1 VVEIDTRRINT
12 LRYFER
18 LLLTML
24 VSWRYTIPILLVCS
38 VASGSAQAGDSDPY
52 FPKPTY
58 FKSYLRRADT
68 RVELQPPLHFEDYV
82 VDGKLELSLKA
93 YLDLVMAN
101 NPNVSIQRLSVIS
114 FEDSVMRAFGN
125 FDPLG
130 TASFQSTRSL
140 TQGTTALSGASTL
153 DLLTQ
158 PFSLGWQQLLSSG
171 ATYNIGYFDTKSSTN
186 SSFATINPTYNSSL
200 NVSFSQP
207 LLRGRGSF
215 ITKLPITIARA
226 RLTSARST
234 VEDQVIQILVT
245 AEQSYWAV
253 VGAREGVRVAEEN
266 YKLADTALKRANREL
281 ELGASS
287 PLDIF
292 QPQAN
297 FANAQLA
304 RTQARYNLQQMEDAL
319 RMQMGADLD
328 VKYRSMPIVATEPV
342 TPPPDADLDR
352 ERMVALAMDKRQDL
366 RAARQSLDVDDLNIR
381 QANDNLRPNL
391 ALNGQYST
399 SGVGGPTYVLQNA
412 FGAGSQVVSVTPG
425 GITDA
430 LGQMFGFGQPT
441 YGFGLSL
448 TLPIRNRAAAANLTD
463 ATVGK
468 KIDAL
473 RLRAITQT
481 VRLQVLNAITNL
493 ENSRASVELAKSARD
508 LAQKRVDAEQKK
520 YELGIDQIFF
530 VLAAQTD
537 LTAAE
542 SQLVN
547 QTISYRLN
555 QLALLRALGT
565 LLEERRV
572 TVQ

>member
-1 VVEIDTRRINT
+1 MPVS
-12 LRYFER
+12 LR
-18 LLLTML
+18 
-24 VSWRYTIPILLVCS
+24 SAIAILIVCLMTS
-38 VASGSAQAGDSDPY
+38 QVAQSGDSDPF
-52 FPKPTY
+52 FPKPSY
-58 FKSYLRRADT
+58 FKAYLGRANT
-68 RVELQPPLHFEDYV
+68 HVELQPPLHFEDYV
-82 VDGKLELSLKA
+82 VEGKLELSLKA
-93 YLDLVMAN
+93 FLDLVMFN
-101 NPNVSIQRLSVIS
+101 NPNVSIQRLSVVT
-114 FEDSVMRAFGN
+114 FEDAVQRAFGN
-125 FDPLG
+125 FDPLATG
-130 TASFQSTRSL
+130 SFNSTRSV
-140 TQGTTALSGASTL
+140 TEGTTALSGASKL
-153 DLLTQ
+153 DVLTQ
-158 PFSLGWQQLLSSG
+158 PLSLGWQQLVPTG
-171 ATYNIGYFDTKSSTN
+171 ATYNINYFDTKSSTN

-200 NVSFSQP
+200 NFNFSQP
-207 LLRGRGSF
+207 LLRGRGAF

-234 VEDQVIQILVT
+234 VEDQVIQILVN
-245 AEQSYWAV
+245 AEQTYWSV

-297 FANAQLA
+297 FANAELG
-304 RTQARYNLQQMEDAL
+304 RTQARYNLQQMEDGL

-328 VKYRSMPIVATEPV
+328 VKYRSMPIVVTEAV
-342 TPPPDADLDR
+342 TPPPDSDLDR
-352 ERMVALAMDKRQDL
+352 ERLVAMALDKRQDL
-366 RAARQSLDVDDLNIR
+366 RAARQSLDVDDLSIK

-399 SGVGGPTYVLQNA
+399 SGVGGPSYVLQDV
-412 FGAGSQVVSVTPG
+412 FGGGSQVVSVTPG
-425 GITDA
+425 GITNA
-430 LGQMFGFGQPT
+430 LSQLFGFGQPT

-448 TLPIRNRAAAANLTD
+448 ALPIRNRAAAANLTD

-468 KIDAL
+468 KMDAL
-473 RLRAITQT
+473 RMRSIMQT

-493 ENSRASVELAKSARD
+493 ENSRASVSLAKSARD

-530 VLAAQTD
+530 VISAQTD
-537 LTAAE
+537 LTSAE

-565 LLEERRV
+565 LLDERRI

>member
-1 VVEIDTRRINT
+1 MLLPARSAIG
-12 LRYFER
+12 
-18 LLLTML
+18 LLLA
-24 VSWRYTIPILLVCS
+24 CS
-38 VASGSAQAGDSDPY
+38 VALDTARAGDSDPY
-52 FPKPTY
+52 FPKPSY
-58 FKSYLRRADT
+58 FNSYLRRADT
-68 RVELQPPLHFEDYV
+68 RVELQPPLLFEDYV
-82 VDGKLELSLKA
+82 VEGKLELSLKA
-93 YLDLVMAN
+93 FLDLVMAN
-101 NPNVSIQRLSVIS
+101 NPNVSIQRLTVIS
-114 FEDSVMRAFGN
+114 FEDAVMRAFGN

-153 DLLTQ
+153 DNLTQ
-158 PFSLGWQQLLSSG
+158 PFSLGWQQLLTSG
-171 ATYNIGYFDTKSSTN
+171 ATYNINYFDTKSSTN
-186 SSFATINPTYNSSL
+186 SSFATINPTYNSNLS
-200 NVSFSQP
+200 VSFSQP

-215 ITKLPITIARA
+215 ITKLPVTIARV

-234 VEDQVIQILVT
+234 VEDQVIQILVN
-245 AEQSYWAV
+245 AEQSYWGV

-297 FANAQLA
+297 FANAELA
-304 RTQARYNLQQMEDAL
+304 RTQARYNLEQAEDAL

-352 ERMVALAMDKRQDL
+352 ERLVALAMDKRQDL
-366 RAARQSLDVDDLNIR
+366 RAARQSLDVDDLSIR

-391 ALNGQYST
+391 ALTGQYST
-399 SGVGGPTYVLQNA
+399 SGIGGPSYVLQNV
-412 FGAGSQVVSVTPG
+412 FGGGSQIVSVTPG
-425 GITDA
+425 GVTDA
-430 LGQMFGFGQPT
+430 LSQMFGFGQPT

-468 KIDAL
+468 KMDAL
-473 RLRAITQT
+473 RMRSIIQT
-481 VRLQVLNAITNL
+481 VRLQVLNAVTNL
-493 ENSRASVELAKSARD
+493 QNSRASVDLAKSARD

-565 LLEERRV
+565 LLEERRI

>member
-1 VVEIDTRRINT
+1 MIPERINT

-18 LLLTML
+18 QLLTML
-24 VSWRYTIPILLVCS
+24 VSWRCTIPVLLLCS
-38 VASGSAQAGDSDPY
+38 FALEVAQAGDSDPY
-52 FPKPTY
+52 FPKPSY
-58 FKSYLRRADT
+58 FKSYLRHADT
-68 RVELQPPLHFEDYV
+68 RLELQAPLHFEDYV
-82 VDGKLELSLKA
+82 VDSKLELSLKS

-101 NPNVSIQRLSVIS
+101 NPNVSIQRLSVIT
-114 FEDSVMRAFGN
+114 FEDAVMRAFGN

-226 RLTSARST
+226 RLASARST
-234 VEDQVIQILVT
+234 VEDQVIQILVN
-245 AEQSYWAV
+245 AEQAYWAV

-304 RTQARYNLQQMEDAL
+304 RIQARYTLQQMEDAL

-352 ERMVALAMDKRQDL
+352 ERMVLLAMEKRQDL
-366 RAARQSLDVDDLNIR
+366 RAARQSLDVDDLNIK

-399 SGVGGPTYVLQNA
+399 SGVGGPAYQLQNA

-430 LGQMFGFGQPT
+430 LSQMFGFGQPT

-463 ATVGK
+463 AAVGK

-473 RLRAITQT
+473 RLRAIAQT

-493 ENSRASVELAKSARD
+493 ENSRASVALARSARD

-537 LTAAE
+537 LTTAE

-572 TVQ
+572 TIQ

>member
-1 VVEIDTRRINT
+1 MRYLRR
-12 LRYFER
+12 LY
-18 LLLTML
+18 LTML
-24 VSWRYTIPILLVCS
+24 PSLRCAVVILLACLM
-38 VASGSAQAGDSDPY
+38 ASDAAQAGDSDPY
-52 FPKPTY
+52 FPEFSY
-58 FKSYLRRADT
+58 FRSYLRRAET
-68 RVELQPPLHFEDYV
+68 RVELEPPLHFADYV
-82 VDGKLELSLKA
+82 VSGKLELSLKA
-93 YLDLVMAN
+93 FLDLVMTN

-114 FEDSVMRAFGN
+114 FEDAVTRALGN

-130 TASFQSTRSL
+130 TAGFQSTRSL
-140 TQGTTALSGASTL
+140 TQGTTALTGASTL

-171 ATYNIGYFDTKSSTN
+171 ATYNVGYFDTKSSTN
-186 SSFATINPTYNSSL
+186 SIFATVNPTYNSNLS
-200 NVSFSQP
+200 VSFSQP

-245 AEQSYWAV
+245 AEQAYWAV

-266 YKLADTALKRANREL
+266 FKLADTALKRANREL
-281 ELGASS
+281 QLGASS

-292 QPQAN
+292 QPEAN

-304 RTQARYNLQQMEDAL
+304 QTQARYYLVQTEDAL

-328 VKYRSMPIVATEPV
+328 PRYRSMPIVLTEDV

-352 ERMVALAMDKRQDL
+352 ERLVALAMNKRQDL
-366 RAARQSLDVDDLNIR
+366 RAARQSLDVDDLGIR
-381 QANDNLRPNL
+381 QANDSLRPNL
-391 ALNGQYST
+391 ALTGQYSS
-399 SGVGGPTYVLQNA
+399 SGVGGPSYVLQNV
-412 FGAGSQVVSVTPG
+412 FGGGTQVVSVTPG

-430 LGQMFGFGQPT
+430 LSQMFGFGQPT
-441 YGFGLSL
+441 YSFGISL
-448 TLPIRNRAAAANLTD
+448 TLPIRNRAAAANLAD
-463 ATVGK
+463 ATVAK
-468 KIDAL
+468 KLDAL
-473 RLRAITQT
+473 RVRATMQT

-493 ENSRASVELAKSARD
+493 ENSRASVELAKTARD

-537 LTAAE
+537 LTTAE

-565 LLEERRV
+565 LLDERRIS
-572 TVQ
+572 VQ

>member
-1 VVEIDTRRINT
+1 
-12 LRYFER
+12 
-18 LLLTML
+18 ML
-24 VSWRYTIPILLVCS
+24 VSWRCTIPLLLVCS
-38 VASGSAQAGDSDPY
+38 LTSAGDSDPY
-52 FPKPTY
+52 FPQPSY
-58 FKSYLRRADT
+58 FKAYLRHADT
-68 RVELQPPLHFEDYV
+68 HVELQAPLHFEDYV
-82 VDGKLELSLKA
+82 VDGKLELSLKS

-114 FEDSVMRAFGN
+114 FEDAVTRAFGN

-130 TASFQSTRSL
+130 TAGFQSTRSL

-226 RLTSARST
+226 RLASARST
-234 VEDQVIQILVT
+234 VEDQVIQILVN
-245 AEQSYWAV
+245 AEQAYWAV

-304 RTQARYNLQQMEDAL
+304 RTQARYNLQQMEDGL

-328 VKYRSMPIVATEPV
+328 GRYRNMPIIATEPV

-366 RAARQSLDVDDLNIR
+366 RAARQSLDVDDLNIK
-381 QANDNLRPNL
+381 QANDNLRPSL
-391 ALNGQYST
+391 ALNGQYSS
-399 SGVGGPTYVLQNA
+399 SGIGGPTYVLQNA
-412 FGAGSQVVSVTPG
+412 FGAGSQVVSVTQG

-430 LGQMFGFGQPT
+430 LSQMFGFGQPT
-441 YGFGLSL
+441 YSFGLSL

-463 ATVGK
+463 AAVGK

-473 RLRAITQT
+473 RLRAIAQT

-493 ENSRASVELAKSARD
+493 ENSRASVELAKTARD

-537 LTAAE
+537 LTTAE